1 MTKPLVTPAA
11 RPARTSD
18 LLSPAYRAMVV
29 GLVLTVTLVA
39 VEALA
44 IGTVMPIVAG
54 ELRGLELYGWVFSAF
69 FLGNLI
75 GIVLAGG
82 ALDRMPLVRPFAAG
96 MGLFALGLA
105 IGGLAPSMPV
115 LVLGRFVQGLG
126 AGAVSPTA
134 YVAIGRTLPESLR
147 PRMFAILSTAWV
159 VPGVIGPSIAA
170 VVGEVLGWRWVFLG
184 LLPLLAV
191 AVALALYALRAVP
204 DAEPASPEHQAAA
217 NAVRRLPNALL
228 VAAGAGILVA
238 ALTAPEPVLLVVG
251 SAAGLA
257 ILLPAFRRL
266 TPAGTLVLAAGLPA
280 AVLLRGL
287 LTFAFFGPDA
297 YLPLVLQDWRETSPA
312 LTGLAYTAATLSWT
326 AGSWLQ
332 ARRIDRLGPAPF
344 VTVGFGTV
352 TLGTVATAAVLLRT
366 VPPEVAVATW
376 ALTGLGMGFAY
387 SAFTVIVLR
396 DAAPAEQGQVTSA
409 LQLSETLGTALGIGL
424 SGAFVAAAARAGVGE
439 ALGIALAAV
448 FGLGVAAAVVGA
460 LGSRRLRT
468 RRAEREARARA
479 GDGPDL
485 CSTEA
490 PAEGHVAA
498 KPGG

>member
-1 MTKPLVTPAA
+1 
-11 RPARTSD
+11 
-18 LLSPAYRAMVV
+18 MVI

-44 IGTVMPIVAG
+44 IGTVMPIVAE

-105 IGGLAPSMPV
+105 IGGLAPTMPV
-115 LVLGRFVQGLG
+115 LVLGRFIQGLG

-134 YVAIGRTLPESLR
+134 YVAIGRTLPEPLR

-184 LLPLLAV
+184 LLPLLVV
-191 AVALALYALRAVP
+191 AIALALYALRTVP
-204 DAEPASPEHQAAA
+204 DAEPASSEHQAAA

-228 VAAGAGILVA
+228 VAIGAGILVA
-238 ALTAPEPVLLVVG
+238 ALTAPEPLLLVGG
-251 SAAGLA
+251 SAVGLA
-257 ILLPAFRRL
+257 LLLPAFRRL
-266 TPAGTLVLAAGLPA
+266 TPRGTLMLAAGLPA

-297 YLPLVLQDWRETSPA
+297 YLPLLLQDWRDTSAA

-332 ARRIDRLGPAPF
+332 ARRIERVGPTAF
-344 VTVGFGTV
+344 VAVGFATV
-352 TLGTVATAAVLLRT
+352 TIGTLATMAVLLRA
-366 VPPEVAVATW
+366 VPPELSIATW
-376 ALTGLGMGFAY
+376 AVTGLGMGFAY

-424 SGAFVAAAARAGVGE
+424 AGAFVAAAARAGAGE
-439 ALGIALAAV
+439 ALGVALAAV
-448 FGLGVAAAVVGA
+448 FGLGVVAALAGVLGA
-460 LGSRRLRT
+460 RRLGT
-468 RRAEREARARA
+468 RGSGRQDELARAR
-479 GDGPDL
+479 DGVV
-485 CSTEA
+485 EA

-498 KPGG
+498 EPGG

>member
-1 MTKPLVTPAA
+1 MTAPLAIGP

-18 LLSPAYRAMVV
+18 LFAPAYRAMVI

-44 IGTVMPIVAG
+44 IGTVMPIVAE

-69 FLGNLI
+69 FLGNLV

-105 IGGLAPSMPV
+105 IGGLAPTMPV
-115 LVLGRFVQGLG
+115 LVLGRFIQGLG

-134 YVAIGRTLPESLR
+134 YVAIGRTLPEPLR

-184 LLPLLAV
+184 LLPLLVV
-191 AVALALYALRAVP
+191 AIALALYALRAVP
-204 DAEPASPEHQAAA
+204 DAGPASAEHQAAA

-228 VAAGAGILVA
+228 VAIGAGVLVA
-238 ALTAPEPVLLVVG
+238 ALTAPEPLLLAGG
-251 SAAGLA
+251 SAVGLA
-257 ILLPAFRRL
+257 LVLPAFRRL
-266 TPAGTLVLAAGLPA
+266 TPRGTLVLAAGLPA

-297 YLPLVLQDWRETSPA
+297 YLPLLLQGWRDTSAA
-312 LTGLAYTAATLSWT
+312 LTGLAYTAATLTWT

-332 ARRIDRLGPAPF
+332 ARRIERIGPTAF
-344 VTVGFGTV
+344 VALGFGTV
-352 TLGTVATAAVLLRT
+352 MVGTVATMAVLVRA
-366 VPPEVAVATW
+366 VPPELSIATW
-376 ALTGLGMGFAY
+376 AVTGLGMGFAY

-396 DAAPAEQGQVTSA
+396 DAAPAEQGQATSA

-424 SGAFVAAAARAGVGE
+424 AGAFIAAAARAGAGE
-439 ALGIALAAV
+439 TLGIALAAV
-448 FGLGVAAAVVGA
+448 FGLGVAAALGGLLGA
-460 LGSRRLRT
+460 GRLRT
-468 RRAEREARARA
+468 HGPERRNV
-479 GDGPDL
+479 G
-485 CSTEA
+485 TEA
-490 PAEGHVAA
+490 HDGSVEAPGEGQVAA